1 MVIKKTHSGIFIL
14 KRYNNS
20 FLRIYVVPIKYS
32 QQTTLEAST
41 EHQGLRQAV
50 QEFKQATTRKGHD
63 AERLQH
69 YRDYR
74 NPRCPP
80 F

>member
-1 MVIKKTHSGIFIL
+1 MLIKETHSGIFIFE
-14 KRYNNS
+14 RYKDS
-20 FLRIYVVPIKYS
+20 FLWICAVPIKYS
-32 QQTTLEAST
+32 QQTNLEAST

-50 QEFKQATTRKGHD
+50 QGFKHAATRKGHGG
-63 AERLQH
+63 ERLQH

-74 NPRCPP
+74 NPRCQP